1 MSARAIL
8 IVGYGNEL
16 RGDDGLGPRLARE
29 IRALNLPDVHCVEA
43 HQLLPELALDLAAHD
58 AVLFVDAIQVDADAP
73 VQKIPLTPLTP
84 AVAFTGPHV
93 SDPAGLLALT
103 RDLYQKCPT
112 AWLVAIPGTQFN
124 FSDSLSPQA
133 EKAVGQAVDAVKALI
148 ATLR

>member
-29 IRALNLPDVHCVEA
+29 IRALNLPDVHCIEA

-58 AVLFVDAIQVDADAP
+58 AVLFVDAIQINADAP
-73 VQKIPLTPLTP
+73 VQSTPLTP
-84 AVAFTGPHV
+84 AAAFTGPHV

-133 EKAVGQAVDAVKALI
+133 ETALSRAIETVKALI
-148 ATLR
+148 ASLR